1 MKKSGSSPVG
11 FYTMGV
17 ACLFLAVFFLTVIFG
32 AQTYRSIVAGQTG
45 NNESRAIL
53 SYLTTC
59 MKAYDTEGAVEVYE
73 EGGVTV
79 LSIADGDSGYG
90 LRIYQ
95 YQGALLEE
103 YGKLGE
109 ELYPEAAQVIGE
121 TETFRVEEV
130 AERTYAV
137 TTDGGRV
144 LFHARCG
151 EMTEAAA
158 DE

>member
-1 MKKSGSSPVG
+1 MKKSGSSLVG

-17 ACLFLAVFFLTVIFG
+17 AGLFLVVFFLTVIFG
-32 AQTYRSIVAGQTG
+32 ARTYLSIVAGQTE
-45 NNESRAIL
+45 NNETRAIL
-53 SYLTTC
+53 SYLATC
-59 MKAYDTEGAVEVYE
+59 MRTNDTEGAVEVYE
-73 EGGVTV
+73 EDGITV
-79 LSIADGDSGYG
+79 LAIADGGSGYG

-95 YQGALLEE
+95 YQGVLLEE
-103 YGKLGE
+103 YGRMGD
-109 ELYPEAAQVIGE
+109 ELYPEDAQVIGE
-121 TETFRVEEV
+121 TAVFQVEEV

-151 EMTEAAA
+151 ETTEAAA